1 MARSPKS
8 IYALI
13 GLLLVARSAPAAE
26 REVQFEGA
34 GGVRL
39 SGTLL
44 LPEAPT
50 HPVPAVVLVAGSG
63 PTDRNGN
70 QPPMLW
76 TGLLKQTAEILAE
89 AGIASFRYDKRGL
102 HRSGGRP
109 KDPAELARFVAWE
122 NFSADVVAAHRALCA
137 QPEVDAGRVA
147 LLGHSEGGLL
157 VMHAALAMQE
167 AGQAPAAVVLVSTP
181 GRPLD
186 VVLREQLAAS
196 MTRLGVSR
204 KGTAALLERNESIL

>member
-1 MARSPKS
+1 MARLPKS

-70 QPPMLW
+70 QPPLLW
-76 TGLLKQTAEILAE
+76 TGLLKQTADLLAR
-89 AGIASFRYDKRGL
+89 GGVASLRYDKRGVG
-102 HRSGGRP
+102 RSGAVP
-109 KDPAELARFVAWE
+109 KGAEALADFVQWD
-122 NFSADVVAAHRALCA
+122 NFVGDVVAACDALRR
-137 QPEVDAGRVA
+137 QPEVDPARVA

-157 VMHAALAMQE
+157 VMDATLRLQE
-167 AGQAPAAVVLVSTP
+167 AGRAPAAVVLASTP
-181 GRPLD
+181 GRPLGML
-186 VVLREQLAAS
+186 LREQLDAAFN
-196 MTRLGVSR
+196 RLGI
-204 KGTAALLERNESIL
+204 TEA